1 MTIQSVVSQPPRCDL
16 VQSSKSSDKRNRIL
30 QAAVKVFAAKGFY
43 VARVSDVAR
52 EAGVAD
58 GTIYLYFASKGELL
72 RGLFEENMGRIIERL
87 RSVAADTD
95 SASKRLERIW
105 SDYVVFVQTEPELAE
120 VLTVELRESGKFMNE
135 FAADL
140 FGTFLRLI
148 VDVIAEGQAQGE
160 IRSDVSARTVAR
172 LMFGAFDELSLSWVM
187 SKNKWDLDRSGRE
200 ALMIFLAGLQPST
213 AAKKP
218 AG

>member
-1 MTIQSVVSQPPRCDL
+1 MHR
-16 VQSSKSSDKRNRIL
+16 SKASDKRNRIL
-30 QAAVKVFAAKGFY
+30 QAAVKVFAEKGFY

-58 GTIYLYFASKGELL
+58 GTIYLYFASKGDLL
-72 RGLFEENMGRIIERL
+72 RGLFEENMGRLIERV
-87 RSVAADTD
+87 RSVA
-95 SASKRLERIW
+95 SEGGPASDRLKRIW
-105 SDYVVFVQTEPELAE
+105 TDYVAFVQTEPELAE

-148 VDVIAEGQAQGE
+148 VDVIADGQVSGE

-200 ALMIFLAGLQPST
+200 ALAIFLAGLRP
-213 AAKKP
+213 KP
-218 AG
+218 N

>member
-1 MTIQSVVSQPPRCDL
+1 MQRSRST
-16 VQSSKSSDKRNRIL
+16 DKRNRIL
-30 QAAVKVFAAKGFY
+30 QAAVKVFADKGFY

-72 RGLFEENMGRIIERL
+72 RGLFEENMGRLIERV
-87 RSVAADTD
+87 RSVAGSSD
-95 SASKRLERIW
+95 SATQRLERIW
-105 SDYVVFVQTEPELAE
+105 SDYVAFVQTEPELAE

-140 FGTFLRLI
+140 FGAFLRVI
-148 VDVIAEGQAQGE
+148 VEVIAEGQSQGE
-160 IRSDVSARTVAR
+160 LRSDVSARTVAR

-187 SKNKWDLDRSGRE
+187 SKNKWDLDASGRE
-200 ALMIFLAGLQPST
+200 ALAIFLAGLRPDSNQTQSN
-213 AAKKP
+213 
-218 AG
+218 